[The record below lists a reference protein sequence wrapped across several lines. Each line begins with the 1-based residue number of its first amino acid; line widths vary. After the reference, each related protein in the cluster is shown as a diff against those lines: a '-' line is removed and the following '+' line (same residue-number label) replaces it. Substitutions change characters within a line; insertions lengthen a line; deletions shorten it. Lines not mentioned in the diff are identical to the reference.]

1 MRTNTHTHRVCTHNG
16 ISIKCSLFTGQRPA
30 TPDEAE
36 DGFEDP
42 VYDPEVWKAVPE
54 EFQDYTL
61 EKLVHNRIELE
72 NFNQFLAEK
81 VRKHCLAWVWSPIL
95 NPQLREMMFRII
107 LLFMNSAL
115 NKASFVHSKLRK
127 REYVNN
133 IFFTGDTVCLVIY

>member
-1 MRTNTHTHRVCTHNG
+1 M
-16 ISIKCSLFTGQRPA
+16 
-30 TPDEAE
+30 
-36 DGFEDP
+36 
-42 VYDPEVWKAVPE
+42 YDPEVWKAVPE

-95 NPQLREMMFRII
+95 NPQLREMMFIII

-115 NKASFVHSKLRK
+115 NNASFVHSKLRK
-127 REYVNN
+127 RECVNN
-133 IFFTGDTVCLVIY
+133 IFHRRHSLPGHLLSFIYLYRIISYEILFIFTLLTFEDISLFILPILYL